1 MSDVPVEAPVG
12 DSHPYGLDLQLAL
25 FICYELPL

>member
-12 DSHPYGLDLQLAL
+12 DSHPYGLDVQLTL
-25 FICYELPL
+25 FIFYELLL